1 MERDIQTIFKSQK
14 ENSSKVAQMSVKDRM
29 ERVMRIDNYLKS
41 DKNLSSLYEAL
52 YNDLRKPEVEV
63 IATEV
68 GVVQTQIS
76 HLKKNLHKW
85 DRDHRVPTPLP
96 LLGTRSYIRYEPR
109 GVVLILSP
117 WNFPLNLSL
126 VPLVYAIAAG
136 NTVILKPSEIS
147 SHTSAYL
154 KKMISELFRLDEVA
168 VVEGDASVATRLLE
182 MPFDHIFFTG
192 SPRVGKIVMGKAAE
206 HLSSVTLE
214 LGGKSPA
221 IIDETANIPQIAR
234 RLAWAKSVNCGQTCV
249 TPDYVIIHE
258 SKKREFIEEFRSAII
273 ELYNRSGS
281 GTEKSPDYCRIISR
295 YHFRR
300 LHSLY
305 QDAVGKGAKL
315 LIGGNFEEEDFFIS
329 PTLLENISEDMHI
342 MHEEIFGPLLP
353 VISYND
359 RSDVREIIGRHPNP
373 LMLYIASREKK
384 NIRYFMDGNPAGGT
398 VINDYM
404 LGYSNPNL
412 PFGGVSNSGIGKS
425 LGFHCFMEFSN
436 KRSVI
441 HRKWGSLDMIYPP
454 YNDRVLWMVKT
465 LYRWM

>member
-1 MERDIQTIFKSQK
+1 MEQDIQIIFRSQK
-14 ENSSKVAQMSVKDRM
+14 ENSSKITQMSVKERM
-29 ERVMRIDNYLKS
+29 ERVMRIDSYLKNE
-41 DKNLSSLYEAL
+41 KNLSRLHEAL

-68 GVVQTQIS
+68 GIVQAQIN

-85 DRDHRVPTPLP
+85 NRDHRVATPLP
-96 LLGTRSYIRYEPR
+96 LLGTRSYIRYEPK

-126 VPLVYAIAAG
+126 VPLVYALAAG
-136 NTVILKPSEIS
+136 NTIILKPSEIS

-154 KKMISELFRLDEVA
+154 KKMISELFRWDEVA
-168 VVEGDASVATRLLE
+168 VVEGDVSVATRLLE

-192 SPRVGKIVMGKAAE
+192 SPRVGKIVMGKAAD

-221 IIDETANIPQIAR
+221 IIDETANIPQITR

-258 SKKREFIEEFRSAII
+258 SKKREFIEEFRSAIT
-273 ELYNRSGS
+273 ELYNRYGS
-281 GTEKSPDYCRIISR
+281 GTENSPDYCRIISK
-295 YHFRR
+295 YHFMR
-300 LHSLY
+300 LNSLY
-305 QDAVGKGAKL
+305 KDALEKGAS
-315 LIGGNFEEEDFFIS
+315 LITGGNFEEEDLFIS
-329 PTLLENISEDMHI
+329 PTLLDGISEEMDI
-342 MHEEIFGPLLP
+342 MQEEIFGPLLP
-353 VISYND
+353 VITYNE
-359 RSDVREIIGRHPNP
+359 RLEVSDIISKNPNP
-373 LMLYIASREKK
+373 LMLYIASSKKK
-384 NIRYFMDGNPAGGT
+384 NIKFFMDGNPAGGT

-441 HRKWGSLDMIYPP
+441 HRRWGSLGMIYPP
-454 YNDRVLWMVKT
+454 YNSHVLWLVKT
-465 LYRWM
+465 LYKWM